1 MNASLATALK
11 VLTCLALLVALLGCE
26 RWALDRQMEALC
38 AKDGGVKVYEAVTLP
53 ASEFSNVGQPLAR
66 YAQISRSGTDYFG
79 PDYKYVNKREILVGK
94 NARVENGEGVLART
108 YSAVYRRSDD
118 KLLGESVLYSR
129 GGGDFFTFGFQPS
142 GNVCPLRGPDLAKS
156 IFLKGE

>member
-1 MNASLATALK
+1 MKALSPI
-11 VLTCLALLVALLGCE
+11 VLKTFTCLALCVALSGCE
-26 RWALDRQMEALC
+26 RWALDNQMEELC
-38 AKDGGVKVYEAVTLP
+38 AKDGGVKVYEKVTLP
-53 ASEFSNVGQPLAR
+53 ASDFSNVGQPLAR
-66 YAQISRSGTDYFG
+66 YAQIARSDADYYG

-94 NARVENGEGVLART
+94 NARPEHGEGVLARE

-142 GNVCPLRGPDLAKS
+142 GNVCPLRGPDLARS
-156 IFLKGE
+156 IFVKGE